1 MTTSLLGLWFLFC
14 LYDHLTS
21 KKYHLSD
28 ITLFICCIDLLL
40 SYRIGGLRMLEVK
53 GLSKQFKDKIAVDH
67 IDLQINDGQL
77 VAFLGH
83 NGAGKSTT
91 INMLIGLLKPDAG
104 EIKLNGLTPNDRNYN
119 DSLGVVFQNSV
130 LDKSLSVEDNL
141 KIAGRLYKN
150 FDTDFQKNLL
160 DKLEI
165 KSIKAQRYGSLS
177 GGQRRRVDIARALLS
192 KPKLLFLDEPS
203 TGLDIQTRNKIWE
216 VLNQLRHEMGL
227 TIILTTHY
235 LEEADQ
241 SDWVYV
247 LDKGKIVASDTVEN
261 LKVRYA
267 QNTLILYS
275 NDLST
280 VDKLSKFDY
289 AKVLHNKVLLKVNS
303 CPEAISIIEK
313 YKNDISDFEYIHGSM
328 DDIFIA
334 LTGKEI
340 K

>member
-1 MTTSLLGLWFLFC
+1 
-14 LYDHLTS
+14 
-21 KKYHLSD
+21 
-28 ITLFICCIDLLL
+28 
-40 SYRIGGLRMLEVK
+40 MLEVK
-53 GLSKQFKDKIAVDH
+53 GLTKTFKNKIAVDH

-104 EIKLNGLTPNDRNYN
+104 EIQLNGLTPNDKNYN

-150 FDTDFQKNLL
+150 FDADFQKDLL

-165 KSIKAQRYGSLS
+165 KSIQKQKYGSLS

-216 VLNQLRHEMGL
+216 VLNELRHEMGL

-247 LDKGKIVASDTVEN
+247 LDKGKIVASDTVDN
-261 LKVRYA
+261 LKARYA
-267 QNTLILYS
+267 QNTLILYA

-280 VDKLSKFDY
+280 VDKLSMLDDV
-289 AKVLHNKVLLKVNS
+289 KVLHNKVLLKVNS
-303 CPEAISIIEK
+303 YQEAISIIEE

>member
-1 MTTSLLGLWFLFC
+1 
-14 LYDHLTS
+14 
-21 KKYHLSD
+21 
-28 ITLFICCIDLLL
+28 
-40 SYRIGGLRMLEVK
+40 MLEVK
-53 GLSKQFKDKIAVDH
+53 GLTKTFKNKIAVDH

-104 EIKLNGLTPNDRNYN
+104 EIQLNGLTPNDKNYN

-150 FDTDFQKNLL
+150 FDADFQKDLL

-165 KSIKAQRYGSLS
+165 KSIQKQKYGSLS

-216 VLNQLRHEMGL
+216 VLNELRHEMGL

-247 LDKGKIVASDTVEN
+247 LDKGKIVASDTVDN
-261 LKVRYA
+261 LKARYA
-267 QNTLILYS
+267 QNTLILYV

-280 VDKLSKFDY
+280 VDKLSMLDDV
-289 AKVLHNKVLLKVNS
+289 KVLHNNVLLKVNS
-303 CPEAISIIEK
+303 YQEAISIIEE

>member
-1 MTTSLLGLWFLFC
+1 
-14 LYDHLTS
+14 
-21 KKYHLSD
+21 
-28 ITLFICCIDLLL
+28 
-40 SYRIGGLRMLEVK
+40 MLEVK
-53 GLSKQFKDKIAVDH
+53 GLTKTFKNKIAVDH

-104 EIKLNGLTPNDRNYN
+104 EIQLNGLTPNDKNYN

-150 FDTDFQKNLL
+150 FDADFQKDLL

-165 KSIKAQRYGSLS
+165 KSIQKQKYGSLS

-216 VLNQLRHEMGL
+216 VLNELRHEMGL

-247 LDKGKIVASDTVEN
+247 LDKGKIVASDTVDN
-261 LKVRYA
+261 LKARYA
-267 QNTLILYS
+267 QNTLILYV

-280 VDKLSKFDY
+280 VDKLSMLDDV
-289 AKVLHNKVLLKVNS
+289 KVLHNKVLLKVNS
-303 CPEAISIIEK
+303 YQEAISIIEE

>member
-1 MTTSLLGLWFLFC
+1 
-14 LYDHLTS
+14 
-21 KKYHLSD
+21 
-28 ITLFICCIDLLL
+28 
-40 SYRIGGLRMLEVK
+40 MLEVK
-53 GLSKQFKDKIAVDH
+53 GLTKTFKNKIAVDH

-104 EIKLNGLTPNDRNYN
+104 EIQLNGLPPNDKNYN

-150 FDTDFQKNLL
+150 FDADFQKDLL

-165 KSIKAQRYGSLS
+165 KSIQKQKYGSLS

-216 VLNQLRHEMGL
+216 VLNELRHEMGL

-247 LDKGKIVASDTVEN
+247 LDKGKIVASDTVDN
-261 LKVRYA
+261 LKARYA
-267 QNTLILYS
+267 QNTLILYA

-280 VDKLSKFDY
+280 VDKLSMLDDV
-289 AKVLHNKVLLKVNS
+289 KVLHNKVLLKVNS
-303 CPEAISIIEK
+303 YQEAISIIEE

>member
-1 MTTSLLGLWFLFC
+1 
-14 LYDHLTS
+14 
-21 KKYHLSD
+21 
-28 ITLFICCIDLLL
+28 
-40 SYRIGGLRMLEVK
+40 MLEVN
-53 GLSKQFKDKIAVDH
+53 GLTKRFKNKIAVDH

-104 EIKLNGLTPNDRNYN
+104 EIQLNGLTPNDKNYN

-150 FDTDFQKNLL
+150 FDADFQKDLL

-165 KSIKAQRYGSLS
+165 KSIQKQKYGSLS

-216 VLNQLRHEMGL
+216 VLNELRHEMGL

-247 LDKGKIVASDTVEN
+247 LDKGKIVASDTVDN
-261 LKVRYA
+261 LKARYA
-267 QNTLILYS
+267 QNTLILYA

-280 VDKLSKFDY
+280 VDKLSMLDDV
-289 AKVLHNKVLLKVNS
+289 KVLHNKVLLKVNS
-303 CPEAISIIEK
+303 YQEAISIIEE

>member
-1 MTTSLLGLWFLFC
+1 
-14 LYDHLTS
+14 
-21 KKYHLSD
+21 
-28 ITLFICCIDLLL
+28 
-40 SYRIGGLRMLEVK
+40 MLEVK
-53 GLSKQFKDKIAVDH
+53 GLSKQFKDKIAVNH

-150 FDTDFQKNLL
+150 FDAYFQEDLL
-160 DKLEI
+160 NKLEI
-165 KSIKAQRYGSLS
+165 NSIQKQKYGSLS

-216 VLNQLRHEMGL
+216 VLNELRQEMGL

-247 LDKGKIVASDTVEN
+247 LDKGKVVASDTVDN
-261 LKVRYA
+261 LKASYA
-267 QNTLILYS
+267 QNTLTIYT
-275 NDLST
+275 NGLST
-280 VDKLSKFDY
+280 ANKLSKLD
-289 AKVLHNKVLLKVNS
+289 AAQVVGNKVLLKINS
-303 CPEAISIIEK
+303 YQEAFEIIEQ
-313 YKNDISDFEYIHGSM
+313 YQNEIFDFEYVHGSM

>member
-1 MTTSLLGLWFLFC
+1 
-14 LYDHLTS
+14 
-21 KKYHLSD
+21 
-28 ITLFICCIDLLL
+28 
-40 SYRIGGLRMLEVK
+40 MLEVK
-53 GLSKQFKDKIAVDH
+53 GLSKQFKNKIAVDH

-77 VAFLGH
+77 IAFLGH

-91 INMLIGLLKPDAG
+91 INMLIGILKPDAG
-104 EIKLNGLTPNDRNYN
+104 VIKINGFNPNDSNYN

-150 FDTDFQKNLL
+150 FDEDFQKGLL

-165 KSIKAQRYGSLS
+165 KSIQKQKYGSLS

-203 TGLDIQTRNKIWE
+203 TGLDIQTRNKIWK
-216 VLNQLRHEMGL
+216 VLNELRQEMGL

-247 LDKGKIVASDTVEN
+247 LDKGKIVASDTVYN
-261 LKVRYA
+261 LKARYA
-267 QNTLILYS
+267 QNILILYAS
-275 NDLST
+275 DLSI
-280 VDKLSKFDY
+280 VDKLSMFDDV
-289 AKVLHNKVLLKVNS
+289 KVLNNKVLLKVNS
-303 CPEAISIIEK
+303 YPKAISIIEEC
-313 YKNDISDFEYIHGSM
+313 KNDISDFEYIHGSM

>member
-1 MTTSLLGLWFLFC
+1 
-14 LYDHLTS
+14 
-21 KKYHLSD
+21 
-28 ITLFICCIDLLL
+28 
-40 SYRIGGLRMLEVK
+40 MLEVK
-53 GLSKQFKDKIAVDH
+53 GLTKQFKSKTAVDH
-67 IDLQINDGQL
+67 IDLKINDGQL

-104 EIKLNGLTPNDRNYN
+104 EIKLNGINPNDKNYN

-130 LDKSLSVEDNL
+130 LDKTLSVEDNL

-150 FDTDFQKNLL
+150 FDTGFQNDLL

-165 KSIKAQRYGSLS
+165 KTIQKQKYGSLS

-235 LEEADQ
+235 LEEANQ

-247 LDKGKIVASDTVEN
+247 LDKGRIVASDTVDN
-261 LKVRYA
+261 LKASYA
-267 QNTLILYS
+267 QNTLTLYV

-280 VDKLSKFDY
+280 VDKLSTLG
-289 AKVLHNKVLLKVNS
+289 ASQAVGNKLALKMNS
-303 CPEAISIIEK
+303 YQEAISIIEE
-313 YKNDISDFEYIHGSM
+313 YKNEISDFEYVHGSM

>member
-1 MTTSLLGLWFLFC
+1 MGLWFLYC
-14 LYDHLTS
+14 DYYRLAS
-21 KKYHLSD
+21 KKYHLYE
-28 ITLFICCIDLLL
+28 ILLLICRIDVRL
-40 SYRIGGLRMLEVK
+40 SYRLGGYKMLEVN
-53 GLSKQFKDKIAVDH
+53 GLTKRFKNKIAVDH

-104 EIKLNGLTPNDRNYN
+104 EIQLNGLTPNDKNYN

-150 FDTDFQKNLL
+150 FDADFQKDLL

-165 KSIKAQRYGSLS
+165 KSIQKQKYGSLS

-216 VLNQLRHEMGL
+216 VLNELRHEMGL

-247 LDKGKIVASDTVEN
+247 LDKGKIVASDTVDN
-261 LKVRYA
+261 LKARYA
-267 QNTLILYS
+267 QNTLILYA

-280 VDKLSKFDY
+280 VDKLSMLDDV
-289 AKVLHNKVLLKVNS
+289 KVLHNKVLLKVNS
-303 CPEAISIIEK
+303 YQEAISIIEE

>member
-1 MTTSLLGLWFLFC
+1 
-14 LYDHLTS
+14 
-21 KKYHLSD
+21 
-28 ITLFICCIDLLL
+28 
-40 SYRIGGLRMLEVK
+40 MLEVK
-53 GLSKQFKDKIAVDH
+53 GLTKQFKNKIAVDH
-67 IDLQINDGQL
+67 IDLKINDGQL

-91 INMLIGLLKPDAG
+91 INMLIGLLKPDEG
-104 EIKLNGLTPNDRNYN
+104 EIQLNGLTPSDNNYN

-141 KIAGRLYKN
+141 KIAGRLYKS
-150 FDTDFQKNLL
+150 FDADFQNDLL

-165 KSIKAQRYGSLS
+165 KSIQKQKYGSLS

-247 LDKGKIVASDTVEN
+247 LDKGKIVASDTVDN
-261 LKVRYA
+261 LKSTYA
-267 QNTLILYS
+267 QNTLTLCV
-275 NDLST
+275 NNLST
-280 VDKLSKFDY
+280 VDKFPKFNV
-289 AKVLHNKVLLKVNS
+289 AKVIGNKVLLKINS
-303 CPEAISIIEK
+303 YQESINIIEE
-313 YKNDISDFEYIHGSM
+313 YKNDISDFEYVHGTM

>member
-1 MTTSLLGLWFLFC
+1 
-14 LYDHLTS
+14 
-21 KKYHLSD
+21 
-28 ITLFICCIDLLL
+28 
-40 SYRIGGLRMLEVK
+40 MLEVK
-53 GLSKQFKDKIAVDH
+53 GLTKTFKNKIAVDH

-104 EIKLNGLTPNDRNYN
+104 EIQLNGLTPNDKNYN

-150 FDTDFQKNLL
+150 FDADFQKDLL

-165 KSIKAQRYGSLS
+165 KSIQKQKYGSLS

-216 VLNQLRHEMGL
+216 VLNELRHEMGL

-247 LDKGKIVASDTVEN
+247 LDKGKIVASDTVDN
-261 LKVRYA
+261 LKARYA
-267 QNTLILYS
+267 QNTLILYA

-280 VDKLSKFDY
+280 VDKLSMLDDV
-289 AKVLHNKVLLKVNS
+289 KVLQNKVLLKVNS
-303 CPEAISIIEK
+303 YQEAISIIEE

>member
-1 MTTSLLGLWFLFC
+1 M
-14 LYDHLTS
+14 
-21 KKYHLSD
+21 
-28 ITLFICCIDLLL
+28 
-40 SYRIGGLRMLEVK
+40 
-53 GLSKQFKDKIAVDH
+53 
-67 IDLQINDGQL
+67 
-77 VAFLGH
+77 
-83 NGAGKSTT
+83 
-91 INMLIGLLKPDAG
+91 
-104 EIKLNGLTPNDRNYN
+104 TPNDKNYN

-150 FDTDFQKNLL
+150 FDADFQKDLL

-165 KSIKAQRYGSLS
+165 KSIQKQKYGSLS

-216 VLNQLRHEMGL
+216 VLNELRHEMGL

-247 LDKGKIVASDTVEN
+247 LDKGKIVASDTVDN
-261 LKVRYA
+261 LKARYA
-267 QNTLILYS
+267 QNTLILYA

-280 VDKLSKFDY
+280 VDKLSMLDDV
-289 AKVLHNKVLLKVNS
+289 KVLHNKVLLKVNS
-303 CPEAISIIEK
+303 YQEAISIIEE

>member
-1 MTTSLLGLWFLFC
+1 
-14 LYDHLTS
+14 
-21 KKYHLSD
+21 
-28 ITLFICCIDLLL
+28 
-40 SYRIGGLRMLEVK
+40 MLEVK
-53 GLSKQFKDKIAVDH
+53 GLTKTFKNKIAVDH

-104 EIKLNGLTPNDRNYN
+104 EIQLNGLTPNDKNYN

-150 FDTDFQKNLL
+150 FDAGFQKDLL

-165 KSIKAQRYGSLS
+165 KGIQKQKYGSLS

-216 VLNQLRHEMGL
+216 VLNELRHEMGL

-247 LDKGKIVASDTVEN
+247 LDKGKIVASDTVDN
-261 LKVRYA
+261 LKARYA
-267 QNTLILYS
+267 QNTLILYV

-280 VDKLSKFDY
+280 VDKLSMLDDV
-289 AKVLHNKVLLKVNS
+289 KVLQNKVLLKVNS
-303 CPEAISIIEK
+303 YQEAISIIEE

>member
-1 MTTSLLGLWFLFC
+1 
-14 LYDHLTS
+14 
-21 KKYHLSD
+21 
-28 ITLFICCIDLLL
+28 
-40 SYRIGGLRMLEVK
+40 MLEVRN
-53 GLSKQFKDKIAVDH
+53 LTKQFNNKIAVDN

-91 INMLIGLLKPDAG
+91 INMLIGLLKPDSG
-104 EIKLNGLTPNDRNYN
+104 VIKLNGLTPNDKNYN

-130 LDKSLSVEDNL
+130 LDKALSVEDNL
-141 KIAGRLYKN
+141 KIAGSLYKN
-150 FDTDFQKNLL
+150 FDVDFQNNLL

-165 KSIKAQRYGSLS
+165 KSIQKQKYGSLS

-192 KPKLLFLDEPS
+192 KPKILFLDEPS

-216 VLNQLRHEMGL
+216 VLNQLRHKMGL

-235 LEEADQ
+235 LEEANQ

-247 LDKGKIVASDTVEN
+247 LDNGKIIASDTVDN
-261 LKVRYA
+261 LKASYA
-267 QNTLILYS
+267 QNTLTLYV
-275 NDLST
+275 NNLST
-280 VDKLSKFDY
+280 VDKLSKLGDVQ
-289 AKVLHNKVLLKVNS
+289 ADGHKVLLKINS
-303 CPEAISIIEK
+303 YSEAISIIEEC
-313 YKNDISDFEYIHGSM
+313 KNDISDFEYVHGSM

>member
-1 MTTSLLGLWFLFC
+1 
-14 LYDHLTS
+14 
-21 KKYHLSD
+21 
-28 ITLFICCIDLLL
+28 
-40 SYRIGGLRMLEVK
+40 MLEVK
-53 GLSKQFKDKIAVDH
+53 GLTKTFKNKIAVDH

-91 INMLIGLLKPDAG
+91 INMLIGLLKPDEG
-104 EIKLNGLTPNDRNYN
+104 EIQLNGLTPNDKNYN

-150 FDTDFQKNLL
+150 FDADFQKDLL

-165 KSIKAQRYGSLS
+165 KSIQKQKYGSLS

-216 VLNQLRHEMGL
+216 VLNELRHEMGL

-247 LDKGKIVASDTVEN
+247 LDKGKIVASDTVDN
-261 LKVRYA
+261 LKARYA
-267 QNTLILYS
+267 QNTLILYV

-280 VDKLSKFDY
+280 VDKLSMLDDV
-289 AKVLHNKVLLKVNS
+289 KVLHNKVLLKVNS
-303 CPEAISIIEK
+303 YQEAISIIEE

>member
-1 MTTSLLGLWFLFC
+1 
-14 LYDHLTS
+14 
-21 KKYHLSD
+21 
-28 ITLFICCIDLLL
+28 
-40 SYRIGGLRMLEVK
+40 MLEVK
-53 GLSKQFKDKIAVDH
+53 GLTKTFKNKIAVDH

-104 EIKLNGLTPNDRNYN
+104 EIQLNGLPPNDKNYN

-150 FDTDFQKNLL
+150 FDADFQKDLL

-165 KSIKAQRYGSLS
+165 KSIQKQKYGSLS

-216 VLNQLRHEMGL
+216 VLNELRHEMGL

-247 LDKGKIVASDTVEN
+247 LDKGKIVASDTVDN
-261 LKVRYA
+261 LKARYA
-267 QNTLILYS
+267 QNTLILYV

-280 VDKLSKFDY
+280 VDKLSMLDDV
-289 AKVLHNKVLLKVNS
+289 KVLHNKVLLKVNS
-303 CPEAISIIEK
+303 YQEAISIIEE

>member
-1 MTTSLLGLWFLFC
+1 
-14 LYDHLTS
+14 
-21 KKYHLSD
+21 
-28 ITLFICCIDLLL
+28 
-40 SYRIGGLRMLEVK
+40 MLEVK
-53 GLSKQFKDKIAVDH
+53 GLTKRFKNKIAVDH

-104 EIKLNGLTPNDRNYN
+104 EIKLNGLTPNDKNYN

-150 FDTDFQKNLL
+150 FDEDFQKDLL
-160 DKLEI
+160 NKLEI
-165 KSIKAQRYGSLS
+165 KSIQKQKYGSLS

-235 LEEADQ
+235 LEEANQ

-247 LDKGKIVASDTVEN
+247 LDKGKIVASDTVDN
-261 LKVRYA
+261 LKSSYA
-267 QNTLILYS
+267 QNTLTLYV

-280 VDKLSKFDY
+280 VDKLSKLG
-289 AKVLHNKVLLKVNS
+289 ASQIAGNKVLLKVNS
-303 CPEAISIIEK
+303 YPEAISIIEE
-313 YKNDISDFEYIHGSM
+313 YKNEIFDFEYVHGSM